1 MKVTLNLDRDAMDA
15 VERFS
20 REQFISKNNAA
31 SELIRRGSR
40 RRQVTHIVNGLHVI
54 SARPAAK
61 NFTFARIKEIEE
73 EMDLEYVRKFTGRK
87 PRKAPR

>member
-1 MKVTLNLDRDAMDA
+1 MKVTLNLDRDAMEA

-20 REQFISKNNAA
+20 REQFISKSNAA

-40 RRQVTHIVNGLHVI
+40 SRIVNGLHVI
-54 SARPAAK
+54 AARPGAK
-61 NFTFARIKEIEE
+61 KVTFARIKEIEE

-87 PRKAPR
+87 SRKAPR